1 MCESK
6 VVIKKEGK
14 EEVVME
20 EAAALKYVG
29 RKLVVVNLIGENVE
43 LEADIKEVDL
53 MGHKI
58 VLAPRR

>member
-20 EAAALKYVG
+20 EATSIKYVG
-29 RKLVVVNLIGENVE
+29 RKLVVMNMIGEKVE
-43 LEADIKEVDL
+43 LDADIKEVDL
-53 MGHKI
+53 MNHKVI
-58 VLAPRR
+58 ISAKK